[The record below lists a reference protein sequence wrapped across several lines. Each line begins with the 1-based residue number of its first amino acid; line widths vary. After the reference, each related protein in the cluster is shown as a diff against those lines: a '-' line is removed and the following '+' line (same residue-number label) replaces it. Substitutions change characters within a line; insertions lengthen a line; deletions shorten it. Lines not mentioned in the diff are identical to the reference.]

1 MWKEEPS
8 NRKSS
13 NQEPRGLASLP
24 ETLPTSWLCNPDELL
39 IFICFQSPS
48 LQSFPF
54 AHHPSPSYLSW
65 KQINHLIFA
74 LKPPLSPEQ
83 SPNPLA
89 GKQDLFSI
97 SQDWWSFIMSLLFCY
112 SLVLILLTKLFCAY
126 VFPTH
131 CPQGQQW
138 LFPTHFTWWTLS
150 RSYFKTQP
158 MEPNG
163 WFLSKASSNSFWQCE
178 HLLHSA
184 LTTFSIVYLGWL
196 ISLIESACLLVHL
209 RGKILSS
216 YRSRPLFL

>member
-65 KQINHLIFA
+65 KQINHLISA

-97 SQDWWSFIMSLLFCY
+97 SQDWWSFIMSLL
-112 SLVLILLTKLFCAY
+112 LLLPGSHSSNQALLCLCFS
-126 VFPTH
+126 H
-131 CPQGQQW
+131 
-138 LFPTHFTWWTLS
+138 TLS
-150 RSYFKTQP
+150 PRSAMTF
-158 MEPNG
+158 
-163 WFLSKASSNSFWQCE
+163 SNSF
-178 HLLHSA
+178 HLVNS
-184 LTTFSIVYLGWL
+184 F
-196 ISLIESACLLVHL
+196 
-209 RGKILSS
+209 
-216 YRSRPLFL
+216 LFIF